1 MLFLIKILKT
11 VRIML
16 YFLPVSFNNLA
27 EFLDPLR
34 IKMDGGAN
42 PTLYDCIS
50 SLEGVILRL

>member
-1 MLFLIKILKT
+1 MLFLIKVLKT

-42 PTLYDCIS
+42 PTLHD
-50 SLEGVILRL
+50 